1 MATTMRRIDI
11 ARINDNAWNDIK
23 RHIRE
28 LAHAKASTDGA
39 QILSDW
45 LREDYNADLNG
56 GHIQFTTND
65 DYVRFELEWM

>member
-1 MATTMRRIDI
+1 MATTMRRIEI

-39 QILSDW
+39 QIL
-45 LREDYNADLNG
+45 
-56 GHIQFTTND
+56 
-65 DYVRFELEWM
+65 